1 MARTMNQIISEYKEY
16 AKLEEELKA
25 QMELLKA
32 EAIKY
37 LGDEGTDEY
46 TCEEGKVTYRAVIS
60 NRFDSTSF
68 KKLNAEVYKA
78 FCKTT
83 TSMRFT
89 CN

>member
-1 MARTMNQIISEYKEY
+1 MTKSMNQIIAEYKEY
-16 AKLEEELKA
+16 QKMEEELKA
-25 QMELLKA
+25 QMEILKA
-32 EAIKY
+32 EAIQI
-37 LGDEGTDEY
+37 LGEEGMDEF
-46 TCEEGKVTYRAVIS
+46 TCDEGKVTYRAVIS
-60 NRFDSTSF
+60 NRFDSTAF